1 MSEVIGKFAKDI
13 ADAAESVLAV
23 STVGIGG
30 EFGDQ
35 LRRKQERL
43 AGTLTELG
51 VTLEA
56 LQTSRT
62 EHRASETRFVN
73 TAPTLAEIEEA
84 RDRLVAAQTV
94 RQSVDEGAV
103 APVTLGLDLVQMGV
117 AEQAQADLTAL
128 TEQRRDAV
136 RVFHAEQERLHAQI
150 SSTALPVPEPS
161 GTQAGIGPGGVG
173 GAAPGD
179 RPVLPL
185 PGPGAGS
192 GDYGSG
198 GYTPAPIPGL
208 SSDSGT
214 AEAEQS
220 RSGGPVAATPTGTS
234 AGTPGG
240 TAGAAPGGMV
250 PAALAPTMRPGAVTP
265 AVPSNRIGPP
275 VMPGYTIPGTTTSAG
290 GPAPMSDRDFNS
302 LLDRLKPDRS
312 TPSTPTPV
320 SPSGAGGGG
329 TAGAAPAAARV
340 VQPPSWTNASTSPT
354 GVSDG
359 HTGRGAVSAAPA
371 GTAGHPRTGMPM
383 MPMMPGAANPG
394 AAGRD
399 QRDAPQI
406 KNADPDLYGDDVQ
419 TVEPIID
426 NQEGR
431 FT

>member
-117 AEQAQADLTAL
+117 AEQAQTDLTAL

-150 SSTALPVPEPS
+150 SSTAMPAPDYAEPYS
-161 GTQAGIGPGGVG
+161 EDGVG
-173 GAAPGD
+173 GAAPGG

-192 GDYGSG
+192 GDYGS
-198 GYTPAPIPGL
+198 APSPGL
-208 SSDSGT
+208 SSGSDT

-320 SPSGAGGGG
+320 SPSGTGGGG